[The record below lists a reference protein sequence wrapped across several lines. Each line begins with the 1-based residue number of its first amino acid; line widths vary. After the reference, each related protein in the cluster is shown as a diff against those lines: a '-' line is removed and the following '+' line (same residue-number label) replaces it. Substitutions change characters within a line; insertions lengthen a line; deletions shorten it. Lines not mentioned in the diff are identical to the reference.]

1 METKNGLRIDNF
13 SKFRNGVLI
22 EEKIMTSGERI
33 SEKSWFYTTGKIE
46 EELIFE
52 NDERL
57 SFRSW
62 FHNGQMQEEMLYENG
77 ECISEREWNE
87 DGELIHFIIHTN
99 DYNGTI
105 INVLEQIKKQKG
117 TEEEK
122 QLKTN

>member
-1 METKNGLRIDNF
+1 METKNGLKIDNF

-22 EEKIMTSGERI
+22 EEKIMKNGERI

-87 DGELIHFIIHTN
+87 DGKLIHFIIHTN
-99 DYNGTI
+99 DCNGSI

-117 TEEEK
+117 AEEEK
-122 QLKTN
+122 